1 MTSLGSPRD
10 IGHRDI
16 GQNADGSST
25 AGLFATGSTAPD
37 VGRSSRPS
45 PFSADETQHDEV
57 LPGGVGP
64 DESVVDLRNGLWVE
78 RSAPADSWGLGGG
91 TVLGAAGS
99 SGRSRFGQTSPAIIV
114 VGVIVLAVVLTV
126 AGLMLSVWL
135 GPLATDFYSG

>member
-1 MTSLGSPRD
+1 MTSLGSPRE
-10 IGHRDI
+10 IEQREI
-16 GQNADGSST
+16 EQRAT
-25 AGLFATGSTAPD
+25 GLFATGSAAPD
-37 VGRSSRPS
+37 VSRSSRPS